1 MQEKQR
7 AVIDE
12 TVQALNPTQ
21 MAELT
26 ESFMQLMRNRT
37 LMAKNASIRKRTAK
51 LEAHRRAV

>member
-12 TVQALNPTQ
+12 TVQPLNPTQ
-21 MAELT
+21 MVELT

-37 LMAKNASIRKRTAK
+37 LMAKNA
-51 LEAHRRAV
+51 